1 MSKQS
6 SLRCLTASQL
16 REVPRSHLERWL
28 SSTKAAENALDTLI
42 GMGCN
47 APQYANDRAVCEHN
61 RKLLTKQ
68 LTRVPA

>member
-1 MSKQS
+1 MSYRPIRT
-6 SLRCLTASQL
+6 LNARQL
-16 REVPRSHLERWL
+16 RDVPRSHLERWL
-28 SSTKAAENALDTLI
+28 DGTKAAESALDTLI

-68 LTRVPA
+68 LSRVLV